1 MRKLK
6 RKSDIKGNDKPS
18 HRQNAEKKVRI
29 KVKNAKKKERKK
41 EIK

>member
-18 HRQNAEKKVRI
+18 HRQNEEKKVRI
-29 KVKNAKKKERKK
+29 KVKNAKKERKK